1 MPAMIICGAS
11 RRTFALPKYTFE
23 DERYEADRFQQSMK
37 THKSNA
43 EELINAIPVVE
54 VDGDTARC
62 TGVNE
67 LGLGHPVQ
75 YIQLNRRYENTPTTC
90 KWCGLRFRKRE
101 AAHDH
106 HYWLNNTISLTSW
119 VVEKWEWMK
128 IIEFKMLL
136 YYNLSLSFYWNI

>member
-1 MPAMIICGAS
+1 MLMKQFFQHSFRSKQYLRPLFLGIHAQRA
-11 RRTFALPKYTFE
+11 FALPKYKFD
-23 DERYEADRFQQSMK
+23 DESFEADRFQASNK

-43 EELINAIPVVE
+43 EELINALPIVE

-75 YIQLNRRYENTPTTC
+75 YIQVNRRYEHTPATC

-101 AAHDH
+101 GDH
-106 HYWLNNTISLTSW
+106 HHH
-119 VVEKWEWMK
+119 
-128 IIEFKMLL
+128 
-136 YYNLSLSFYWNI
+136 